1 MTGED
6 QRAHDALAKTAT
18 LVQTSRTSPVPPGP
32 GKSSPSPDYD
42 ADVATRKALPT
53 LVLLVRHGETPTTGV
68 VLPGRAPG
76 LGLSERGTAQAAAV
90 AERLVGLKVDAVYT
104 SPVERAQLTAAP
116 TASALGLTPT
126 IDDGLAEA
134 DTGDWTGLKL
144 ADLARKPEWRGLQ
157 AAPSTFRFPG
167 GESFTELQARVL
179 AALARIRDLHPGG
192 VAVCFSHADPIK
204 VALAHALG
212 TPLDLHG
219 RIDVGPGSVSAIE
232 FPPAGPPAVR
242 LVNSAH
248 DPLATLRG

>member
-1 MTGED
+1 MAGRGVGTTSSVP
-6 QRAHDALAKTAT
+6 RKT
-18 LVQTSRTSPVPPGP
+18 PGAAQAP
-32 GKSSPSPDYD
+32 GYA

-53 LVLLVRHGETPTTGV
+53 LVLLVRHGETPTTGL

-76 LGLSERGTAQAAAV
+76 LGLSERGAAQAQRV
-90 AERLVGLKVDAVYT
+90 AERLVGLQVDALYT

-116 TASALGLTPT
+116 TASALRLTP
-126 IDDGLAEA
+126 ILDDGLAEA

-144 ADLARKPEWRGLQ
+144 ADLARKPEWRALQ

-232 FPPAGPPAVR
+232 FPPTGPPVVR

-248 DPLATLRG
+248 DPLTTLRG